1 MKYIFLLI
9 AIAFISLI
17 VLFYQEVIGTEWY
30 INQWGTYL
38 LSVPA
43 VFCLLIFYNQSYYS
57 CNRNWIKWFT
67 SGILINILLLT
78 TNPDIF
84 IAYKALATLAG
95 SIITY
100 FVANFM
106 QKKIESE

>member
-17 VLFYQEVIGTEWY
+17 ILFYQEVIGAEWY
-30 INQWGTYL
+30 INQWGTYM

-43 VFCLLIFYNQSYYS
+43 VFCLLMFYNQSYYS
-57 CNRNWIKWFT
+57 HNRDWIKWFT
-67 SGILINILLLT
+67 GGILINILLLT

-100 FVANFM
+100 LVANFM
-106 QKKIESE
+106 QKNIESE